1 MKRIALLV
9 LVLLLTAMPAF
20 GKTVIDLSGTWLQPE
35 FKKFSTELGLA
46 LSYVPLAPAEPLG
59 TTLLPGFDI
68 GVEITS
74 VDIKEKESYWSS
86 KVGSDVP
93 SMLLFPKLH
102 VQVGLPVVPIDFGY
116 VYAKVPDSDIKLT
129 GGEIKWA
136 ILRGSTVTPAL
147 AIRGAYTKLSGVDV
161 LDLDTKSVDISISK
175 GFAMLTP
182 YAGVAQVWITSKEN
196 DPDVILSKEDI
207 SETKAFVGLKMS
219 LLPVFNI
226 VAEADFATVNMYSLR
241 LNLSF

>member
-1 MKRIALLV
+1 MKRIMSLV
-9 LVLLLTAMPAF
+9 LIMLLTAVPAF
-20 GKTVIDLSGTWLQPE
+20 GKTVIDLSGTMVQDE
-35 FKKFSTELGLA
+35 FKKFSTEVGLA

-59 TTLLPGFDI
+59 TKLLPGFDI
-68 GVEITS
+68 GVEVTS
-74 VDIKEKESYWSS
+74 VDIKEKESYWTKASS
-86 KVGSDVP
+86 DLP
-93 SMLLFPKLH
+93 SVLLFPKLH
-102 VQVGLPVVPIDFGY
+102 VQLGLPVVPIDLGY

-136 ILRGSTVTPAL
+136 ILRGSTLTPAIAL
-147 AIRGAYTKLSGVDV
+147 RGAYTKLSGVDV

-182 YAGVAQVWITSKEN
+182 YAGVAQVWITSEEN
-196 DPDVILSKEDI
+196 DPSVTLKKEDI

-241 LNLSF
+241 LNLHF